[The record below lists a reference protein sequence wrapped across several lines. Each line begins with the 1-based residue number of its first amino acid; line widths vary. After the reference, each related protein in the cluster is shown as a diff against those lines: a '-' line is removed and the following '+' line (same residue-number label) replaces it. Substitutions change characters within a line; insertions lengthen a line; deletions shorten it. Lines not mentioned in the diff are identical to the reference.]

1 MKTAILTLLAYLSS
15 PAFRAKAIVYSAAGL
30 SLFDVGSDVFSISS
44 YFSVGRTGIACAL
57 LSTILASYGL
67 QAVIVWYVHRHRGN
81 KALAR
86 EIAFVL
92 CGFKPL
98 VDTSRLLGGAQFVG
112 APVDTKTERLCCE
125 LIEMVCEAIPAAV
138 IQINDVLQGSEPSL
152 ATLLSISASC
162 IIIAVMSTGAVP
174 EVRCQCA
181 ARLARTGD
189 AVCRGL
195 LRRYLLH
202 KGRGRRGP
210 TAPPTVLRCNSR
222 VAGYAQD
229 YEAVAL
235 PRAAH
240 ARRRKAC

>member
-1 MKTAILTLLAYLSS
+1 MKAAIRTLLACPSS

-86 EIAFVL
+86 EIGFVL

-98 VDTSRLLGGAQFVG
+98 VDTSRLLSGAQFLG
-112 APVDTKTERLCCE
+112 ASIDTKTERLVCE
-125 LIEMVCEAIPAAV
+125 IIEIVCEAILAAV
-138 IQINDVLQGSEPSL
+138 IQINDVLNGSEPGL

-162 IIIAVMSTGAVP
+162 VVIAVMSTGA
-174 EVRCQCA
+174 
-181 ARLARTGD
+181 
-189 AVCRGL
+189 
-195 LRRYLLH
+195 
-202 KGRGRRGP
+202 
-210 TAPPTVLRCNSR
+210 AP
-222 VAGYAQD
+222 
-229 YEAVAL
+229 
-235 PRAAH
+235 
-240 ARRRKAC
+240 